1 MYHSLLLALL
11 QIYNNQYSQSIK
23 LHLIGSLLHLL
34 RKVFHLS
41 HISSS
46 LEILIIDNKE
56 GLQKINENMK
66 NKSVTA
72 SIGIVERALNQM
84 EEYDFLVFMILL
96 YYK

>member
-1 MYHSLLLALL
+1 M
-11 QIYNNQYSQSIK
+11 
-23 LHLIGSLLHLL
+23 
-34 RKVFHLS
+34 S
-41 HISSS
+41 HISSF
-46 LEILIIDNKE
+46 LEIRIIDNRE

-84 EEYDFLVFMILL
+84 EEYDFLVIIILF

>member
-11 QIYNNQYSQSIK
+11 QIHSNQYNQSIK
-23 LHLIGSLLHLL
+23 LHLIGNLLHLL

-41 HISSS
+41 HFSSF
-46 LEILIIDNKE
+46 LEIRIIDNRE

-84 EEYDFLVFMILL
+84 EEYDFLVIIILF
-96 YYK
+96 YHK

>member
-11 QIYNNQYSQSIK
+11 QIHNNQYNQSIT
-23 LHLIGSLLHLL
+23 LHLIGNLLPLL

-46 LEILIIDNKE
+46 LEIRIIDNKE

>member
-11 QIYNNQYSQSIK
+11 QIHNNQYNQSIK
-23 LHLIGSLLHLL
+23 LHLIGNLLHLL

-41 HISSS
+41 HISSF
-46 LEILIIDNKE
+46 LEIRIIDNRE

-84 EEYDFLVFMILL
+84 EEYDFLVIIILF
-96 YYK
+96 YHK